1 MRERDSAK
9 TAAKRFVVMLKK
21 HIGHQMNK
29 HILEIPRRER
39 QFMKGI
45 YISGNPSSKT
55 ALAWLTRSGA
65 ADQLRQLS
73 REVVIIV
80 VSRRQG

>member
-29 HILEIPRRER
+29 HILEIQRRER

-45 YISGNPSSKT
+45 YISART
-55 ALAWLTRSGA
+55 AAK
-65 ADQLRQLS
+65 
-73 REVVIIV
+73 
-80 VSRRQG
+80 

>member
-1 MRERDSAK
+1 MREHDSAK

-29 HILEIPRRER
+29 HILEIPQRER

-45 YISGNPSSKT
+45 YINART
-55 ALAWLTRSGA
+55 VER
-65 ADQLRQLS
+65 
-73 REVVIIV
+73 
-80 VSRRQG
+80 

>member
-1 MRERDSAK
+1 MKNNSALTAEPSWMRERDSAK

-45 YISGNPSSKT
+45 YISART
-55 ALAWLTRSGA
+55 AAK
-65 ADQLRQLS
+65 
-73 REVVIIV
+73 
-80 VSRRQG
+80 